1 MLLFACAEVL
11 SGYIYD
17 TVCVDIESNLDLRY
31 AAHCGRDSVQSE
43 LAEGLVVSREL
54 SLTLKDVDVNSGLVV
69 SCCGEHLALLGRDS
83 CISLDQRGSDAAH
96 GLDGK
101 CQRCDIKQKDVAC
114 ACIACKLAA
123 LDSSAD
129 RDALIGVQGLAGL
142 VACKCLY
149 LFLYARDSCGTADQQ
164 YFAQIG
170 VVQACVSH
178 GVLNRNSG
186 LLYEVADQLFEFSS
200 CEVLVEVLGAFRR
213 SCDERKVDV
222 GGCRAG
228 QLLLCLLCSFLHSLK
243 SHLVAGEVDALFCL
257 ELTDDPVDD
266 PLVEV
271 IAAQACIAVGG
282 QNFDDAVADLDD
294 GNIECTAAQVIDH
307 DLLLFLVVQAVS
319 QCCSCGLVDDSLY
332 FKAGD
337 LACVLGCL
345 SLRIVEV
352 CGNSDDCLC
361 DLLAQIALCVR
372 FQLLQDHSGDLL
384 RGILLAVDGAAAVCS
399 HVSLNRRDRVVS
411 VCNCLTLCGLT
422 YKSLAVLCESDDGR
436 CGPCALCICDNCR
449 LSAFHN
455 CYAAVCCTKIDTDNL
470 THCFL
475 LYLRLSRSICNC
487 GLFPKYIRLGCVFY
501 RHRAV
506 IFTVLP

>member
-129 RDALIGVQGLAGL
+129 CDALIRVEGLAGL
-142 VACKCLY
+142 MACQFLY
-149 LFLYARDSCGTADQQ
+149 LILHAGDSCGTADQQ
-164 YFAQIG
+164 NLAQVG
-170 VVQACVSH
+170 VVEACVSH
-178 GVLNRNSG
+178 SVLNRNSG
-186 LLYEVADQLFEFSS
+186 LLYEVADQLFEFCP
-200 CEVLVEVLGAFRR
+200 CEVLVEVLGAFRC

-222 GGCRAG
+222 GSNCAG
-228 QLLLCLLCSFLHSLK
+228 QLLLSLLSCFLHSLQ
-243 SHLVAGEVDALFCL
+243 SHLVVGEVDAFCRL
-257 ELTDDPVDD
+257 ELADDPVND

-271 IAAQACIAVGG
+271 IAAETCVAVGG

-307 DLLLFLVVQAVS
+307 DLLLFLIVQAVS
-319 QCCSCGLVDDSLY
+319 QSCRCGLVDDSLDI
-332 FKAGD
+332 KACD
-337 LACVLGCL
+337 LAGVLSSL
-345 SLRIVEV
+345 SLCVVEV
-352 CGNSDDCLC
+352 CGNSDDCLG
-361 DLLAQIALCVR
+361 DLLAEIALCVS

-399 HVSLNRRDRVVS
+399 HVSLNRRDCVVS
-411 VCNCLTLCGLT
+411 VSNCLTLCGLT
-422 YKSLAVLCESDDGR
+422 HQSLAGLCESDDGR
-436 CGPCALCICDNCR
+436 CG
-449 LSAFHN
+449 S
-455 CYAAVCCTKIDTDNL
+455 
-470 THCFL
+470 
-475 LYLRLSRSICNC
+475 
-487 GLFPKYIRLGCVFY
+487 
-501 RHRAV
+501 
-506 IFTVLP
+506 